1 MGNKEIQLLEL
12 LRTDYQQGI
21 SMLIDLYGG
30 AVKSICSHILRGCG
44 GSLTDDA
51 VQTTFVKLWQALCKE
66 QLQVNNLK
74 AYIYQTARNCSLNIL
89 RNYKAH
95 CNLSLDDPEYTGI
108 EEISYG
114 STESTVD
121 NKEIFQTV
129 HNVIDKMK
137 EPDRT
142 IFLLRF
148 FYNYT
153 VKEIAG
159 RLHLKEDNVE
169 SRIRRNKKKLREKLK
184 ERDVF
189 YE

>member
-1 MGNKEIQLLEL
+1 M
-12 LRTDYQQGI
+12 
-21 SMLIDLYGG
+21 
-30 AVKSICSHILRGCG
+30 
-44 GSLTDDA
+44 
-51 VQTTFVKLWQALCKE
+51 
-66 QLQVNNLK
+66 
-74 AYIYQTARNCSLNIL
+74 
-89 RNYKAH
+89 
-95 CNLSLDDPEYTGI
+95 
-108 EEISYG
+108 
-114 STESTVD
+114 D